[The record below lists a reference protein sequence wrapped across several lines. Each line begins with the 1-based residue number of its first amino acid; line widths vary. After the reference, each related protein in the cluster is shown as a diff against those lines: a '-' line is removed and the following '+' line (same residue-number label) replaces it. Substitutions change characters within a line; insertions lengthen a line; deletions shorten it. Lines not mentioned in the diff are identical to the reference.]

1 MRCFVALPFV
11 VVALVVHHSMAVK
24 LCGKHL
30 VIHVGNVCAATDC
43 DGTDEAMPTSSFRG
57 KKPYPGHDCLG
68 VRCFRVKQAFA

>member
-1 MRCFVALPFV
+1 
-11 VVALVVHHSMAVK
+11 MAVK

-57 KKPYPGHDCLG
+57 LALECCSRGCSTEKISAYCCSPHMELPKAKKH
-68 VRCFRVKQAFA
+68 